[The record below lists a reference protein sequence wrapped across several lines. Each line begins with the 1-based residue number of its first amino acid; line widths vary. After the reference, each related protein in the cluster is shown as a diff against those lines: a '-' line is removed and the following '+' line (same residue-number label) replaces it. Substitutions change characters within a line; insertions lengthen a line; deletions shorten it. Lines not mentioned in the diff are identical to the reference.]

1 MVIKHEPLDDPAP
14 QARPSK
20 KDVVAEFRRS
30 EILDA
35 ARRVFARRGF
45 ADATVDEI
53 AREAGI
59 AKGTIYL
66 YYKSKGD
73 VYAAAAREGLLA
85 LHDQMVSNVRGAVT
99 AFDKVRAFIETKTRY
114 FERNVDFF
122 RLYYA
127 ELNDLAAHA
136 SGVNEQSQRLY
147 LEQIELLRTE
157 LQREFPDRT
166 GPGPRGDGHQRA
178 HVWRHHA
185 APEGLVH
192 VEPGSRHRLR
202 RVLRVAGSVRAMKA
216 HVAPAFALLLAMA
229 SPALAQT
236 SGLPAVFQGGVPSG
250 ERTAQPLTLT
260 LGDAVQRGLE
270 HNLGVLLEEQRVQ
283 SAEGA
288 HWRAMSGLLPDVSGS
303 LSAAREKINLAAFGF
318 KAPGI
323 PQLVGPFNLYDARLR
338 LSQPVLDLSALSD
351 AKAASKSVE
360 AQKATY
366 ADTRSLVLAAVT
378 NLYLVAVAERSRVEA
393 AEAAEHTADTVHRLA
408 VDQVAAGVVPRLDA
422 LRSDVEF
429 GNARQRL
436 IVTRNDLDKA
446 KLALA
451 RAIGLP
457 PGQVFNLADSLPF
470 VPEPSVN
477 VESAASLAYAARD
490 DYKAA
495 QARVAAAEDAAR
507 AAWQTR
513 LPTLTV
519 DADYGTIG
527 NTFDS
532 MLPTFTVGANVH
544 VPIFSAGRTKA
555 RTIEANAELRSRR
568 AEAEELRGRI
578 YYDVQASAL
587 DLAAAS
593 AQIGVARDAVSVAE
607 QALEQAEDRFK
618 AGVANNLEVVQ
629 AQQALTTSRENYI
642 ASLYADSVAKA
653 ALARAMGIGEK
664 EFLQLLEGTMSWP
677 KTQ

>member
-1 MVIKHEPLDDPAP
+1 
-14 QARPSK
+14 
-20 KDVVAEFRRS
+20 
-30 EILDA
+30 
-35 ARRVFARRGF
+35 
-45 ADATVDEI
+45 
-53 AREAGI
+53 
-59 AKGTIYL
+59 
-66 YYKSKGD
+66 
-73 VYAAAAREGLLA
+73 
-85 LHDQMVSNVRGAVT
+85 
-99 AFDKVRAFIETKTRY
+99 
-114 FERNVDFF
+114 
-122 RLYYA
+122 
-127 ELNDLAAHA
+127 
-136 SGVNEQSQRLY
+136 
-147 LEQIELLRTE
+147 
-157 LQREFPDRT
+157 
-166 GPGPRGDGHQRA
+166 
-178 HVWRHHA
+178 
-185 APEGLVH
+185 
-192 VEPGSRHRLR
+192 
-202 RVLRVAGSVRAMKA
+202 MKA
-216 HVAPAFALLLAMA
+216 HVAHALALLLAIA

-351 AKAASKSVE
+351 AKAASKSLE

-366 ADTRSLVLAAVT
+366 ADTRSLVVAAVT

-393 AEAAEHTADTVHRLA
+393 AEAAERTADTVHRLA

-495 QARVAAAEDAAR
+495 QARVAAAEEAAR

-532 MLPTFTVGANVH
+532 MLPTFSVGANVH

-587 DLAAAS
+587 DMAAAS
-593 AQIGVARDAVSVAE
+593 AQVGVARDAVSVAE

-629 AQQALTTSRENYI
+629 AQQALTTTRENYI

-653 ALARAMGIGEK
+653 ALAHALGVGEK